1 MVSLLAKAVGL
12 EVGGLLSYAAVA
24 PGAIDCRVT
33 LSGNEML
40 WVEELAVCAL
50 CVGGL
55 AWSITTHTV
64 SKSLSLRIE
73 IRVRAIIQYFS
84 VL

>member
-55 AWSITTHTV
+55 AWWSINTVV
-64 SKSLSLRIE
+64 SKSKSPH
-73 IRVRAIIQYFS
+73 
-84 VL
+84 